1 MQILLTSLD
10 EYFSILQGLTMTHV
24 SALDAQIISNLN
36 STLAIFKFSD
46 DELNALALGIL
57 EGLNLTGATAPLLEL
72 AYTSNNVK
80 RMLAGEL
87 TS

>member
-1 MQILLTSLD
+1 
-10 EYFSILQGLTMTHV
+10 MTQV
-24 SALDAQIISNLN
+24 TALDTQIISNLN

-57 EGLNLTGATAPLLEL
+57 EGLKLRGATAPLLEF
-72 AYTSNNVK
+72 AYTTGNVK

-87 TS
+87 SE

>member
-1 MQILLTSLD
+1 
-10 EYFSILQGLTMTHV
+10 MTHV
-24 SALDAQIISNLN
+24 SALDTQIISNLN

-57 EGLNLTGATAPLLEL
+57 EGVKLTGATAPLLEL
-72 AYTSNNVK
+72 AYTSNNIK

-87 TS
+87 SD